1 MQRRGSRA
9 LLLVHHANKKG
20 EQRGTNQREDMLD
33 LVMAIR
39 RPADYQPAE
48 GARFEIHFE
57 KARCLFGEAAKPIE
71 ARLQVDPPG
80 VARWDWRALHHNDF
94 DRVVELL
101 KARAERAPG
110 RARTRHLKKPEL
122 SPALSPPDSC
132 SAIRYAAPLS
142 KR

>member
-1 MQRRGSRA
+1 
-9 LLLVHHANKKG
+9 
-20 EQRGTNQREDMLD
+20 MLD

-57 KARCLFGEAAKPIE
+57 KARCLLGEAAKPIE

-132 SAIRYAAPLS
+132 SAIRYVKQAVGGGGARIVS
-142 KR
+142 RACN

>member
-1 MQRRGSRA
+1 
-9 LLLVHHANKKG
+9 
-20 EQRGTNQREDMLD
+20 MLD

-57 KARCLFGEAAKPIE
+57 KACCLFGEAAKPIE

-80 VARWDWRALHHNDF
+80 LARRDWRALHHNDF

-101 KARAERAPG
+101 KARAEHAPG
-110 RARTRHLKKPEL
+110 RARIRHLKKPE
-122 SPALSPPDSC
+122 LSPPDSC
-132 SAIRYAAPLS
+132 SAIRYVKQAVGGGARIVS
-142 KR
+142 RACN

>member
-1 MQRRGSRA
+1 MQRRSSRA
-9 LLLVHHANKKG
+9 IRLVHHANKKG
-20 EQRGTNQREDMLD
+20 DQRSTNQREDMLD

-39 RPADYQPAE
+39 RPADDQPAE

-80 VARWDWRALHHNDF
+80 VARRDWRALHHNDF
-94 DRVVELL
+94 DRVV
-101 KARAERAPG
+101 
-110 RARTRHLKKPEL
+110 
-122 SPALSPPDSC
+122 SC
-132 SAIRYAAPLS
+132 SKLGLNAPQVARELGISRSQSYRLLYRLLTHARQFDMLS

>member
-9 LLLVHHANKKG
+9 ILLVHHANKKG

-57 KARCLFGEAAKPIE
+57 KARCLFGEPAKPIE
-71 ARLQVDPPG
+71 ARPPG

-110 RARTRHLKKPEL
+110 RPRTRHLKKPEL
-122 SPALSPPDSC
+122 SPALSPPDSR